1 MKERYTKMKIEVND
15 EIKVNTYPKEMKEFL
30 ILAIE
35 EAKKFDNT
43 IIVKEHNSDLFRFS
57 IEVYDREDFLYE
69 KWFTYKGE
77 IIWK

>member
-1 MKERYTKMKIEVND
+1 MKIEVND

-30 ILAIE
+30 TLAIE

-57 IEVYDREDFLYE
+57 IEVYDCEDFLYE